1 MTLIYSLSPVL
12 ISHLLFLPRELH
24 LANITENLTEGGSG
38 AESQDALFALQIP
51 NSIIATL

>member
-1 MTLIYSLSPVL
+1 MTLIHSLSPVL

-38 AESQDALFALQIP
+38 AESRDALFALQIP